1 MDKMLWFSISFFV
14 SNQFNP
20 PSLDI
25 KVAKSFVKYLPILGK
40 GMLGLFLALGI
51 ISLSVILLNKIS
63 EIRRKRASK

>member
-1 MDKMLWFSISFFV
+1 MMTFTP
-14 SNQFNP
+14 SN
-20 PSLDI
+20 
-25 KVAKSFVKYLPILGK
+25 FVKYLPILGK